1 MPHEIN
7 EELRKK
13 MFTAIVEAI
22 AKASAPA
29 PEDRE
34 AYGDTLMIPVAEAC
48 DAMIDVMAGFLEA
61 RLDAVKPSDLRELSK
76 TVALTLRAR
85 MLAIR
90 ADRERTGHPGLP
102 VIAIRAN

>member
-1 MPHEIN
+1 MPHKIN

-22 AKASAPA
+22 AKTSAPA

-34 AYGDTLMIPVAEAC
+34 AYGDTLIIPVAEAC
-48 DAMIDVMAGFLEA
+48 DAMIDVMAGFLES
-61 RLDAVKPSDLRELSK
+61 RLDAVKPSDLREISK
-76 TVALTLRAR
+76 TVAVTLRAR

-90 ADRERTGHPGLP
+90 ARREDTGGSGLP
-102 VIAIRAN
+102 VMAIRAN